1 METNVIFKCQIC
13 SDDKQDNRFIKLHKS
28 ARQWQRQKPRADL
41 SEAGGGGKDM
51 GGLQKNKRCSVC
63 MLAWFKR
70 AGLWRSKAAPHKG
83 VCRAGAPRRGRW
95 LRKGRVDREWKNKL
109 AERDRAEQKHGD
121 ANCEGHYRRPWVR
134 RDSYATSL
142 QHYNS
147 HTHTQ
152 STVHSRPWRASAPNT
167 HFYYLHTS
175 LSPPYWFR
183 LDPLHLN
190 YLIWVW
196 PHSISRE
203 MWSLLVLYR
212 CI

>member
-41 SEAGGGGKDM
+41 SETGGGGKDM

-70 AGLWRSKAAPHKG
+70 AGLWRSKAAPHIG

-95 LRKGRVDREWKNKL
+95 LRKGRLDREWKNKL

-147 HTHTQ
+147 HTHTYRVLYTVGLEEPQ
-152 STVHSRPWRASAPNT
+152 LLTHTSTIYTRL
-167 HFYYLHTS
+167 YLHRID
-175 LSPPYWFR
+175 LG
-183 LDPLHLN
+183 
-190 YLIWVW
+190 
-196 PHSISRE
+196 
-203 MWSLLVLYR
+203 
-212 CI
+212 